1 MIRRTTLTALLT
13 MVPAAALADGGMPQ
27 MAFHNPL
34 TYTQVIWMVV
44 IMVVLYLLLAQWGL
58 PQMGAV
64 LENRAGL
71 IAAKLAA
78 AQAAKNQADAAARTM
93 NVTMKQA
100 RQAAQSE
107 IVKAVTDAKAKAAA
121 DAATLNA
128 TLDAKLAES
137 EAQIQA
143 ARQQALAAI
152 KPVAADAAAA
162 ILHRLTGRAATP
174 EALGV
179 HVDAAMTDRAA

>member
-13 MVPAAALADGGMPQ
+13 LAPAAALADGGMPQ

-44 IMVVLYLLLAQWGL
+44 ILVVLYVLLAGWGL

-78 AQAAKNQADAAARTM
+78 AQAAKNQADVAARTM
-93 NVTMKQA
+93 TVTMKQA
-100 RQAAQSE
+100 RQAAQAE

-121 DAATLNA
+121 DAAALNA
-128 TLDAKLAES
+128 SLDAKLAES

-143 ARQQALAAI
+143 ARAQALAAI
-152 KPVAADAAAA
+152 KPVAIDAAAA
-162 ILHRLTGRAATP
+162 ILLRLTGQALPP
-174 EALGV
+174 EALQL